1 MRAALR
7 EVPVGLFCASALST
21 GTYGA
26 IDRVLKDVSNRT
38 NLGRRQCN
46 WRRRLLGHHDSDEG
60 IHSSSSHA
68 SSCGSQENAPSCSS
82 DSGKKSSDESA
93 SWDGLQEL
101 EGASALDFIS
111 TGDSDDGFVSSLED
125 CFLERVPDL
134 PESFQKLL
142 DSPLTL
148 GRSPTFCTTDKE
160 NVPNIDSDSAD
171 DVTKLSCSS
180 AEEETAATHGASG
193 LLEPTVAVPF
203 EYLQGS
209 VFKRPVSPGD
219 IIRLPSQ
226 KRSKGILLQR
236 FTSYTEPSCSLK
248 VTNFT
253 RSRSDTDASI
263 MNALQKSTDDPDLI
277 GDYTKPYA
285 LPLVKGKHDDLKM
298 IRPSTLADV
307 LRGKYDSVVDDYMV
321 IDCRYPFEFDGGHI
335 QNAINLYSSEHI
347 VSRLLRE
354 KDRQMNEAQYPALKY
369 PEIYVLEGGYKAF
382 YNEFQDLCTPQG
394 YIPMRHKNYEADLR
408 LYRGMAKTEGAACKC
423 RGAGQARPPEEV
435 LGTRAISLD
444 LDSSLANALAA
455 APHTAPRE
463 KLRMAVLLSLSIV
476 RTPGERAAKAIAI
489 SSAWLALRVRTL
501 HDVTILPV
509 VAATAA
515 AT

>member
-1 MRAALR
+1 MK
-7 EVPVGLFCASALST
+7 EEEPSPTIQCW
-21 GTYGA
+21 
-26 IDRVLKDVSNRT
+26 VLKDVSNRT

-125 CFLERVPDL
+125 CFLNFPGPSKMNERVPDL

-180 AEEETAATHGASG
+180 AEEETAANHGASG

-347 VSRLLRE
+347 VSELLDKSASNTDSRRILVFHCEFSSERGPKLSRLLRE

-423 RGAGQARPPEEV
+423 RGAGQARP
-435 LGTRAISLD
+435 L
-444 LDSSLANALAA
+444 
-455 APHTAPRE
+455 
-463 KLRMAVLLSLSIV
+463 K
-476 RTPGERAAKAIAI
+476 KF
-489 SSAWLALRVRTL
+489 
-501 HDVTILPV
+501 
-509 VAATAA
+509 
-515 AT
+515 